1 MNLGNP
7 FRKGTI
13 LIPTGPCDHLHIICN
28 NPVFYPKLAKE
39 CVLAVNISTVT
50 TDIPYDIS
58 CILNTGDHPF
68 INRQSYVYYRKADI
82 FGATAIAKNVADG
95 SFTTHQPIDDTVFS
109 KVLLG
114 FSISDEVTPKIRQF
128 YKSYCI

>member
-13 LIPTGPCDHLHIICN
+13 LIPTGPCNHLHIICN

-58 CILNTGDHPF
+58 CVLNTGDHPF

-82 FGATAIAKNVADG
+82 FGATAVAKNVAVNPSSAADPG
-95 SFTTHQPIDDTVFS
+95 KHHQDNNRYDALPVFS
-109 KVLLG
+109 IIPIV
-114 FSISDEVTPKIRQF
+114 Q
-128 YKSYCI
+128 